1 MSVLV
6 ALGIGKMLSSFDEF
20 VSTRF
25 VGMTLPG
32 NAAPVVGSLTAY
44 KVFALLK
51 LCEKLPARSR
61 AVGTV
66 KLDTAFGCWLGRYS
80 CEKKKKSFCLLV
92 LKWPGM

>member
-6 ALGIGKMLSSFDEF
+6 ALGIGKIVNNFDEF
-20 VSTRF
+20 GSIRLA
-25 VGMTLPG
+25 GITLPG
-32 NAAPVVGSLTAY
+32 NAAPVVGSLTGY
-44 KVFALLK
+44 NVFALLK

-66 KLDTAFGCWLGRYS
+66 KLDTALGCWLGRYS
-80 CEKKKKSFCLLV
+80 CEKKKNSFCLLV